1 MTRRRS
7 GLVAAAIAAAVL
19 AAVACGKAPA
29 SAEAAPVAKK
39 RAGPEPVDPVV
50 IGAVRFEAPADG
62 KAKGLGQNGG
72 FVVAH
77 DAATGA
83 ELWTAK
89 VYAIAYK
96 ADMEGDKQDVFIVEM
111 KPSADGRSLRV
122 TDDRGRRW
130 TVDLA
135 SHAAAP
141 DTTP

>member
-1 MTRRRS
+1 MRRRT
-7 GLVAAAIAAAVL
+7 GLVVGAIAVAML
-19 AAVACGKAPA
+19 AAVACGRAPA
-29 SAEAAPVAKK
+29 SAEAAPAARK

-50 IGAVRFEAPADG
+50 IGAVRFEAPTDG

-96 ADMEGDKQDVFIVEM
+96 ADMEGDKQDIFIIEM
-111 KPSADGRSLRV
+111 KPSPDGRALLV
-122 TDDRGRRW
+122 TDDHGRRW
-130 TVDLA
+130 KVDLA
-135 SHAAAP
+135 THSAAP
-141 DTTP
+141 DATP

>member
-1 MTRRRS
+1 MRRRS
-7 GLVAAAIAAAVL
+7 GLVVAAIAVAML
-19 AAVACGKAPA
+19 AAAACGRAPA

-96 ADMEGDKQDVFIVEM
+96 ADMEGDKQDIFIIGM
-111 KPSADGRSLRV
+111 KPSPDGRALLV

-130 TVDLA
+130 KVDLA
-135 SHAAAP
+135 THAAERDNSP
-141 DTTP
+141 